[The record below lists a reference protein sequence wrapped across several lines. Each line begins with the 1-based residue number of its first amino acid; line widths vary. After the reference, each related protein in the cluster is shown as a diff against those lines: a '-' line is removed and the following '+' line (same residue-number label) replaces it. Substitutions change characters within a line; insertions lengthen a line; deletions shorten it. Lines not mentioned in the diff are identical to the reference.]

1 MPAIAAWRR
10 AVAVP
15 SLLLVTALSGTM
27 LSAVSAEAAPQPSRS
42 VEVKQQAPAAKQH
55 LSKRERK
62 LRKIKKGLR
71 VALRQKGDPY
81 VYGAEG
87 PNAFDCSGLLM
98 YSFGKAG
105 LRLPRTSSDQARFA
119 RRIPKHNLKRGDLMF
134 FHSGG
139 SVYHAAIFLDR
150 VHGKPLLLHAPHT
163 GSHVKRDVVWTNS
176 WYAETLRPRRH

>member
-81 VYGAEG
+81 VYGAAG

-105 LRLPRTSSDQARFA
+105 IRLPRTSSDQARFA
-119 RRIPKHNLKRGDLMF
+119 RRIPKSHLKRGDLMF

-139 SVYHAAIFLDR
+139 SVYHVGIFVDWDNGRR
-150 VHGKPLLLHAPHT
+150 VILHAPNSGENVHRERVWT
-163 GSHVKRDVVWTNS
+163 GSW
-176 WYAETLRPRRH
+176 WAATLRKKH